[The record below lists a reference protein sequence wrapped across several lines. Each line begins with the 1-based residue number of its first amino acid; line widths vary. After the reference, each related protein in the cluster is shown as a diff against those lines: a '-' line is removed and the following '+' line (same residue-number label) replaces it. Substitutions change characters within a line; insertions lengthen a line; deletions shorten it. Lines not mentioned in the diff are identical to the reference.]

1 MENKT
6 IKEMTIPV
14 SRILKLAEMLKDLE
28 PNERIGFTY
37 IISFL
42 FPNAWKNIQDSLK
55 NLLNIFMIKGYLNLL
70 YYYLIKEN
78 IGYIQRCIIM
88 MRHLISH

>member
-14 SRILKLAEMLKDLE
+14 SRILKLAETLKDLE
-28 PNERIGFTY
+28 LNERIGFTY

-55 NLLNIFMIKGYLNLL
+55 EEHTKGYMEGYND
-70 YYYLIKEN
+70 KN
-78 IGYIQRCIIM
+78 QRIG
-88 MRHLISH
+88 

>member
-42 FPNAWKNIQDSLK
+42 FPNAWKNIRDSLK
-55 NLLNIFMIKGYLNLL
+55 EEHTKGYMEGYND
-70 YYYLIKEN
+70 KN
-78 IGYIQRCIIM
+78 QGIG
-88 MRHLISH
+88 

>member
-37 IISFL
+37 IISFV
-42 FPNAWKNIQDSLK
+42 
-55 NLLNIFMIKGYLNLL
+55 LL
-70 YYYLIKEN
+70 
-78 IGYIQRCIIM
+78 
-88 MRHLISH
+88 

>member
-42 FPNAWKNIQDSLK
+42 CPNAWKNIQDSLK
-55 NLLNIFMIKGYLNLL
+55 EEHTKGYMEGYND
-70 YYYLIKEN
+70 KN
-78 IGYIQRCIIM
+78 QRIG
-88 MRHLISH
+88 

>member
-14 SRILKLAEMLKDLE
+14 SRILKLSEMLKDLE
-28 PNERIGFTY
+28 LNERIGFTY

-42 FPNAWKNIQDSLK
+42 FPNAWKNIQNYEKKKRDRELK
-55 NLLNIFMIKGYLNLL
+55 NLKNAPI
-70 YYYLIKEN
+70 
-78 IGYIQRCIIM
+78 IGAFFRAADLCGFQQ
-88 MRHLISH
+88 LF

>member
-37 IISFL
+37 IISFGKYYR
-42 FPNAWKNIQDSLK
+42 FYYIRKVFFSQMHGK
-55 NLLNIFMIKGYLNLL
+55 IFKIL
-70 YYYLIKEN
+70 
-78 IGYIQRCIIM
+78 
-88 MRHLISH
+88 